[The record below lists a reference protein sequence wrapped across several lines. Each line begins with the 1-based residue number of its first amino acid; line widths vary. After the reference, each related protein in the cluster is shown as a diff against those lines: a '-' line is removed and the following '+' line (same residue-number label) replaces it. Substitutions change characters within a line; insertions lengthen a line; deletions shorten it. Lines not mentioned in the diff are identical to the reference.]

1 MKILLDTNIIIH
13 REANKAH
20 RPEIGTLF
28 KWIDNLRYSK
38 YIHPITIE
46 ELNRF
51 KDVEAKETMSIK
63 VENYNQ
69 IKYLAPFNEVISQV
83 SNEYDRG
90 LNDQNDTKILNE
102 IYENR
107 IDILISEDKKIHK
120 KAEVLKIEEK
130 VYTIQKF
137 LEKVTAE
144 NPDLV
149 QYSILAVKQVDFGQV
164 DLADPFFDSFKEDY
178 SEFENWFNRKVENQ
192 CYICNNDTELSAF
205 LYIKVEEKG
214 KENYSDINPLFQP
227 KKRLKIGTLK
237 VTGNGYKIG
246 ERFLK
251 IVFDNAFQY
260 KVDEIYVTIFEKRQE
275 QIQLIEMLEEWGFVY
290 HGIKTTANGEEKVY
304 IKPFSKKSIININKP
319 RISYPFFSKETN
331 KYVIKIEHQYHTELF
346 PDSIN
351 TKEDKTLY
359 QENAP
364 HRNRIGKVYIS
375 YSPQRNLKP
384 GDIFLVYRIGETDP
398 KVHSSTITSICIVE
412 NIKTNFEDFE
422 DFFNNCNRRT
432 LINKEDLL
440 NKWWNKKKDY
450 KPFIINFLYAFSFP
464 TPKPT
469 FKNLIDIGVFDNPTS
484 LGIGFYKLNDEQFK
498 KIVKFAYRNIG
509 K

>member
-13 REANKAH
+13 REANKAS
-20 RPEIGTLF
+20 RPEIGLLF
-28 KWIDNLRYSK
+28 KWIDNLKYSK

-51 KDVEAKETMSIK
+51 KDSEAKETMNIK

-69 IKYLAPFNEVISQV
+69 IKYLAPFNEKISHV
-83 SNEYDRG
+83 SAELDKD

-107 IDILISEDKKIHK
+107 IDALISEDKKIHR
-120 KAEVLKIEEK
+120 KAELLSIKEK
-130 VYTIQKF
+130 VFTIQKF
-137 LEKVTAE
+137 LEKVTSE

-149 QYSILAVKQVDFGQV
+149 PYSILAVKQVDFGQV
-164 DLADPFFDSFKEDY
+164 DLSDPFFDSFKEDY
-178 SEFENWFNRKVENQ
+178 SEFEWWFNKKSENP
-192 CYICNNDTELSAF
+192 CYICKSDDILSAF
-205 LYIKVEEKG
+205 LFIKVEDKG
-214 KENYSDINPLFQP
+214 EDYSNISPAFKP

-260 KVDEIYVTIFEKRQE
+260 KVDEIYVTVFDKRQE
-275 QIQLIEMLEEWGFVY
+275 QIQLIEMLEEWGFAY
-290 HGIKTTANGEEKVY
+290 HGIKSTSNGEEKVY
-304 IKPFSKKSIININKP
+304 IKPFSKKNPIYIENP

-331 KYVIKIEHQYHTELF
+331 KYIIKIEPQYHTELF

-351 TKEDKTLY
+351 TKEDKSLY
-359 QENAP
+359 QENQP

-375 YSPQRNLKP
+375 HSPQRDLIKA
-384 GDIFLVYRIGETDP
+384 GDIFLVYRIGESDP
-398 KVHSSTITSICIVE
+398 KIYSSTITSICIVE
-412 NIKTNFEDFE
+412 NIKNDFKDFE
-422 DFFNNCNRRT
+422 DFFNSCNRRT
-432 LINKEDLL
+432 LINREDLL
-440 NKWWNKKKDY
+440 NNWWNKKKNY
-450 KPFIINFLYAFSFP
+450 KPFIINFLYAFSLP

-469 FKNLIDIGVFDNPTS
+469 FKNLIDAKVFENPSS
-484 LGIGFYKLNDEQFK
+484 LGVGFYKMDDEQFK
-498 KIVKFAYRNIG
+498 KIVKFAYGI

>member
-28 KWIDNLRYSK
+28 KWIDNLKYSK
-38 YIHPITIE
+38 YIHPITFE

-51 KDVEAKETMSIK
+51 RDNDAKETMSIK

-69 IKYLAPFNEVISQV
+69 IKYLAPFKEDISKI
-83 SNEYDRG
+83 STEFDKD
-90 LNDQNDTKILNE
+90 LNDKNDTKILNE
-102 IYENR
+102 IFENR

-120 KAEVLKIEEK
+120 KAEALNINDRVF
-130 VYTIQKF
+130 TIQKF

-144 NPDLV
+144 NPSLV
-149 QYSILAVKQVDFGQV
+149 PYDILAVRQADFGQI
-164 DLADPFFDSFKEDY
+164 DLSDPFFDSFKQDY
-178 SEFENWFNRKVENQ
+178 SEFEWWFNKKTENP
-192 CYICNNDTELSAF
+192 CYICNSDGILSAF
-205 LYIKVEEKG
+205 LFIKVEDKG
-214 KENYSDINPLFQP
+214 EDYSNITPVF
-227 KKRLKIGTLK
+227 KTKRRLKIGTLK

-260 KVDEIYVTIFEKRQE
+260 KVDEIYVTIFDRRPE
-275 QIQLIEMLEEWGFVY
+275 QIQLIEMLEEWGFIY
-290 HGIKTTANGEEKVY
+290 HGIKTTSNGEEKVY
-304 IKPFSKKSIININKP
+304 VRPFSKKNIIDTNNP
-319 RISYPFFSKETN
+319 RISFPFFSKETD
-331 KYVIKIEHQYHTELF
+331 KYIIKIEPQYHTELF

-375 YSPQRNLKP
+375 HSPQRNLKS

-398 KVHSSTITSICIVE
+398 KIHSSTITSICIVE
-412 NIKTNFEDFE
+412 GIKTDFKNFD
-422 DFFNNCNRRT
+422 DFFNSCNRRT

-440 NKWWNKKKDY
+440 NKWWNKKGDY
-450 KPFIINFLYAFSFP
+450 KPFIINFLHAFSFP

-469 FKNLIDIGVFDNPTS
+469 LKNLIDIGILENPS
-484 LGIGFYKLNDEQFK
+484 GLGIGFYNLNEEQFK